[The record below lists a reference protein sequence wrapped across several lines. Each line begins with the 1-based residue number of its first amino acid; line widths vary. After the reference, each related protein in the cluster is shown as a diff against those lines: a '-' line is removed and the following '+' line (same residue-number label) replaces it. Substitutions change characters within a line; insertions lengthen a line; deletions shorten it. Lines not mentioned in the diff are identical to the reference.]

1 MKVTGATPEYDLIAP
16 KEAIIAWKQ
25 NPVTRQI
32 MAIVD
37 QELETSYHR
46 VGNGETLTENTER
59 DTGRAVGYI
68 EGLTF
73 IRNIEQLINQIEDA
87 EDAEDE
93 RREKGKKGSNPVR

>member
-1 MKVTGATPEYDLIAP
+1 
-16 KEAIIAWKQ
+16 
-25 NPVTRQI
+25 

-37 QELETSYHR
+37 QELEHSYHR
-46 VGNGETLTENTER
+46 IGNGETLTDQTES

-87 EDAEDE
+87 EDSEDE
-93 RREKGKKGSNPVR
+93 RREKGKKSSNSVR

>member
-1 MKVTGATPEYDLIAP
+1 MIVTGAAPEYDLIAP
-16 KEAIIAWKQ
+16 KEAIVAWKH
-25 NPVTRQI
+25 NPVTVQI
-32 MAIVD
+32 MAIVE
-37 QELETSYHR
+37 QELEHSYHR
-46 VGNGETLTENTER
+46 VGNGETMTDHTER

-93 RREKGKKGSNPVR
+93 RREKGKKSSGPVR